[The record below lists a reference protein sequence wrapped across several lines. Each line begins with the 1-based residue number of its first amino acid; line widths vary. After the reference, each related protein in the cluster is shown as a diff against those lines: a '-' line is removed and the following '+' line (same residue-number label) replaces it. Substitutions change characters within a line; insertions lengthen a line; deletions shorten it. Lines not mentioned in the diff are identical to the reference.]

1 MSTVDPVVETPSRS
15 CAVGSQEGAEAEAG
29 RSEQRAPADASPQ
42 RNPCWTAAVPVD
54 DEQQDRGHGA
64 IRQATS
70 EHCMRNSMQMNP
82 GGRYDQAKFNVYSLY
97 LYPHVGAATH
107 G

>member
-1 MSTVDPVVETPSRS
+1 METKWRETKVGRSHRS

-54 DEQQDRGHGA
+54 DEQQDRGLRLCED
-64 IRQATS
+64 I
-70 EHCMRNSMQMNP
+70 
-82 GGRYDQAKFNVYSLY
+82 
-97 LYPHVGAATH
+97 
-107 G
+107 